1 MPLLPIPGFKGGHEP
16 KLIEQLPWDET
27 EGLSWDFVALDETVV
42 DKTEFSNTQV
52 AVLHGEGNRTAQIDP
67 MAASGKAFRG
77 YKVLKDA
84 VSNQYLGLGHPDS
97 GPDLIVDDPE

>member
-1 MPLLPIPGFKGGHEP
+1 M
-16 KLIEQLPWDET
+16 
-27 EGLSWDFVALDETVV
+27 
-42 DKTEFSNTQV
+42 
-52 AVLHGEGNRTAQIDP
+52 LHGEGNRTAQIDP

-77 YKVLKDA
+77 YKVLKEA